1 MSGRKPRI
9 FWEMKVDNWTVRLD
23 QLSKNYLLVT
33 FYHEGLFQSVELWRK
48 LEEDKE

>member
-1 MSGRKPRI
+1 MPEKKPKIIR
-9 FWEMKVDNWTVRLD
+9 EMKIDNWTVRLD

-33 FYHEGLFQSVELWRK
+33 FYYGGLFQSVELWRK